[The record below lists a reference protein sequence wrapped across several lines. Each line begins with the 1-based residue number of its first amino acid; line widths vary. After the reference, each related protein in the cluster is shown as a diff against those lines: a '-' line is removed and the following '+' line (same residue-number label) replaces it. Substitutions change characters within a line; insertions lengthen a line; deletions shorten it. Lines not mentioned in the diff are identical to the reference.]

1 LISSITRRLAS
12 SSVGKSASTLIV
24 LIVIMQFLLSVLFC
38 KSSETSFL
46 FAVAHLPPNFSE

>member
-46 FAVAHLPPNFSE
+46 YAVAHLPPNFSE